1 MPMTPLT
8 VTLVLPLEADD
19 IRTRATVARLLAL
32 VYTELPGTDVTI
44 SGQSVTLRP
53 DPVPQ

>member
-8 VTLVLPLEADD
+8 VTLVLPPEADD